1 MQAEVSLACSQK
13 PATGD
18 YLGSLSVALAFL
30 NNLSNFKVVHK
41 IS

>member
-1 MQAEVSLACSQK
+1 MQAEISLSCSQK
-13 PATGD
+13 PATGA
-18 YLGSLSVALAFL
+18 YVESLSVSLAFL